1 MADTM
6 LTFTND
12 TLSRPLSNEEIMKVC
27 PHAFKTDPTNPGVSN
42 RYVQATTID
51 VVNDMRK
58 LGWYPVAAKQ
68 CRPKKGSKGIRSF
81 HMLAFQNPEVR
92 LMTGDEVEAY
102 PRIILTNSHDG
113 FNSFKFMVGLYRLVC
128 SNGLIIC
135 DEEFANISIKHINY
149 TFETLRETVKAA
161 IESVPSKVRII
172 NTMKSTVLTED
183 EKKEFA
189 AKAIKIRKNV
199 PEDEKLSISRET
211 IEEILNPKRKED
223 EGNDLWN
230 VYNVVQERLMKGE
243 FSYSEENSNKSRKQ
257 RKINSVTKDLAL
269 NTALFSLAKNYMTV
283 SA

>member
-172 NTMKSTVLTED
+172 NAMKSTVLTEE

-223 EGNDLWN
+223 DGNDLWN

>member
-6 LTFTND
+6 LSFTND
-12 TLSRPLSNEEIMKVC
+12 TLSRPLSNEEIMKMC
-27 PHAFKTDPTNPGVSN
+27 PLAFKTDPTNPGVSSK
-42 RYVQATTID
+42 YVQATTID

-81 HMLAFQNPEVR
+81 HMLAFQNPDVR

-135 DEEFANISIKHINY
+135 DEEFANISIKHIYY
-149 TFETLRETVKAA
+149 TFEKLRETVKAA

-172 NTMKSTVLTED
+172 NTMKTTVLTED

-199 PEDEKLSISRET
+199 PEDEKLSISKET

-223 EGNDLWN
+223 EGDDLWN

-243 FSYSEENSNKSRKQ
+243 FSYSEENSNKARKQ
-257 RKINSVTKDLAL
+257 RKINSVMKDISL

>member
-149 TFETLRETVKAA
+149 TFEKLRETVKAA

-183 EKKEFA
+183 EKKDFA

-199 PEDEKLSISRET
+199 PKDEKLSISRET

>member
-12 TLSRPLSNEEIMKVC
+12 ALSRPLSNEEIMKVC

-92 LMTGDEVEAY
+92 LMTGGEIEAY

-149 TFETLRETVKAA
+149 TFEKLRETVKAA

>member
-12 TLSRPLSNEEIMKVC
+12 ALSRALSNEEIMKVC

-92 LMTGDEVEAY
+92 LMTGGEIEAY

-149 TFETLRETVKAA
+149 TFEKLRETVKAA

-183 EKKEFA
+183 EKKDFA

>member
-12 TLSRPLSNEEIMKVC
+12 TLSRPLSNEEIMKTC

-92 LMTGDEVEAY
+92 LMTGDEIEAY

-172 NTMKSTVLTED
+172 NAMKSTVLTED

-189 AKAIKIRKNV
+189 AKAIKIRKKV
-199 PEDEKLSISRET
+199 SDDEKLSISRET